1 MRASRLPP
9 ASLSA
14 AAFYRPM
21 TAMSFAGAD
30 GGPEVLQ
37 SLFKEQF
44 QDYFGGLLGGNA
56 LWLFCHVPKTAGSS
70 LNGELLPLLKPAFH
84 IFIDYAEVDAKPYA
98 ELFDDA
104 VGRFID
110 AAHLRRYRY
119 ATGHIL
125 AEHVERIASEV
136 ANVRPITL
144 LRDPVARFV
153 SDYRYQRSPMHPG
166 HEAFSAQF
174 PTIEPYL
181 ELSGEWN
188 KIAAH
193 LLPQQLRE
201 EADPRACA
209 DYLIATFA
217 FIGIQELY
225 PLTLRVLTT
234 MAGSPQ
240 RPKVFRRLNAATPEN
255 PMELSAATEEAI
267 RARNTLD
274 IAIYDSLATRF
285 RAISA
290 GLEDYLDRVAPMR
303 D

>member
-1 MRASRLPP
+1 MRASRLSQAILPVA
-9 ASLSA
+9 AS
-14 AAFYRPM
+14 YRPM
-21 TAMSFAGAD
+21 PALSQVVAGE
-30 GGPEVLQ
+30 GQEVLR
-37 SLFKEQF
+37 SLFEARF
-44 QDYFGGLLGGNA
+44 QEYFGSLLGGNA

-98 ELFDDA
+98 ALFDDA

-181 ELSGEWN
+181 ELPGEWN

-193 LLPQQLRE
+193 LLPQGLRE
-201 EADPRACA
+201 EADPQACA
-209 DYLIATFA
+209 DYLISTFA

-240 RPKVFRRLNAATPEN
+240 LPKVFRRLNAATPEN
-255 PMELSAATEEAI
+255 PMELSPATEDAI

-274 IAIYDSLATRF
+274 IAIYDAVATRF
-285 RAISA
+285 RAISQ

-303 D
+303 A

>member
-1 MRASRLPP
+1 MRAFSLPQARSSP
-9 ASLSA
+9 AALS
-14 AAFYRPM
+14 
-21 TAMSFAGAD
+21 MSIAGA
-30 GGPEVLQ
+30 GGVHEVLQ
-37 SLFKEQF
+37 SLFQGRF
-44 QDYFGGLLGGNA
+44 QEYFGGLLGGNA

-98 ELFDDA
+98 ALFDEA

-125 AEHVERIASEV
+125 AQHVERIASEV

-181 ELSGEWN
+181 ELPGEWN

-193 LLPQQLRE
+193 LLPQALQE
-201 EADPRACA
+201 EADPEACA
-209 DYLIATFA
+209 AYLMSTFA

-255 PMELSAATEEAI
+255 PMELSPATEEAI
-267 RARNTLD
+267 RARNALD
-274 IAIYDSLATRF
+274 IAIYDAVAAQF
-285 RAISA
+285 HAISG